1 MAQEIG
7 NLLPFMLDGVGS
19 LILHQGKRYV
29 LRSVARDEGIK
40 SKYTWNN
47 LEGVTFSILKNN
59 TQWWKYL
66 MKEVTIKG
74 NY

>member
-1 MAQEIG
+1 
-7 NLLPFMLDGVGS
+7 MLDGVGS

-40 SKYTWNN
+40 SKYLKQLGGCHLQH
-47 LEGVTFSILKNN
+47 LEKQQTVVKVPYEG
-59 TQWWKYL
+59 
-66 MKEVTIKG
+66 G